1 MQMTKM
7 PGRLYPSP
15 VWRVKGNF
23 GVGGDSGA
31 WVIDNATGGVCGHV
45 TAYSEFWEYATIAPM
60 EVLLRD
66 MEDTLGARVSLPD
79 SDDAAILSFQQ
90 QIVDVNRTR
99 SEMVQASR
107 KSKQKAREDPSLAQD
122 EEGSDGGDEGDGMSC
137 MDRKMSHDT
146 NYTAD
151 TETEDKESL
160 HGISPATSPAL
171 PTSPVP
177 SSQTMSVLNLNSVAA
192 KWNQVQDNK
201 RESHPQDEKGAE
213 TTVHV
218 QEGSK
223 GTCWAQENN
232 RDNYQKDDKG
242 AGTTVQ
248 VHQEGPKGECWAQE
262 NKRDIHPQDDRGVG
276 TAVCVQEGLKAK
288 C

>member
-66 MEDTLGARVSLPD
+66 MEVTLGACVSLPN

-90 QIVDVNRTR
+90 QIVDINRASSQT
-99 SEMVQASR
+99 VQASQ
-107 KSKQKAREDPSLAQD
+107 KSKEKVREDPPCVQDKEGD
-122 EEGSDGGDEGDGMSC
+122 EEDVMSC
-137 MDRKMSHDT
+137 MNRKMSHDT
-146 NYTAD
+146 DYTVD
-151 TETEDKESL
+151 TGTEDKESL

-177 SSQTMSVLNLNSVAA
+177 SQTMSVLNLNSVAA

-201 RESHPQDEKGAE
+201 RDSHQQDDKGAE
-213 TTVHV
+213 TTIHVLEGSKGKCWAQENKRESYRKDVKGAETTIHV
-218 QEGSK
+218 QEGS
-223 GTCWAQENN
+223 N
-232 RDNYQKDDKG
+232 
-242 AGTTVQ
+242 
-248 VHQEGPKGECWAQE
+248 GECWAQE
-262 NKRDIHPQDDRGVG
+262 NKRDLHQQDDGGMG
-276 TAVCVQEGLKAK
+276 TAVHVQEGLNAK

>member
-90 QIVDVNRTR
+90 QIVDINRTC
-99 SEMVQASR
+99 SETVQASQ
-107 KSKQKAREDPSLAQD
+107 KSKEKMREDPPCVQD
-122 EEGSDGGDEGDGMSC
+122 EEGDDGGDEDGMSC
-137 MDRKMSHDT
+137 RDRKMSHDSE
-146 NYTAD
+146 YTAD
-151 TETEDKESL
+151 TETEEKESL

-177 SSQTMSVLNLNSVAA
+177 SQTMSVLNLNSVAA
-192 KWNQVQDNK
+192 KWNRVQDNK
-201 RESHPQDEKGAE
+201 LDSHQHDDKGVE
-213 TTVHV
+213 TTIHV
-218 QEGSK
+218 QEESK
-223 GTCWAQENN
+223 GTCWAQENK
-232 RDNYQKDDKG
+232 RDSYQKDDRGAKSTIHVQKG
-242 AGTTVQ
+242 SRR
-248 VHQEGPKGECWAQE
+248 ECWAQE
-262 NKRDIHPQDDRGVG
+262 NKRDMHQQDDRGVG

>member
-45 TAYSEFWEYATIAPM
+45 TAYSELWEYATIAPM

-66 MEDTLGARVSLPD
+66 MEDTLGASVSLPD
-79 SDDAAILSFQQ
+79 SDDAAIMSFQQ
-90 QIVDVNRTR
+90 QIVDINRTS
-99 SEMVQASR
+99 SETAQASQ
-107 KSKQKAREDPSLAQD
+107 KSKEKVREDPPCVQD
-122 EEGSDGGDEGDGMSC
+122 EEVDDGGDEEDVMSC

-146 NYTAD
+146 DYTVD
-151 TETEDKESL
+151 TKTEDKDSL

-171 PTSPVP
+171 PTSPAP
-177 SSQTMSVLNLNSVAA
+177 SQSMSVLNLSGVAA
-192 KWNQVQDNK
+192 KWNQVQDTK
-201 RESHPQDEKGAE
+201 RGSHQTDDKGAE
-213 TTVHV
+213 TTIHV

-223 GTCWAQENN
+223 G
-232 RDNYQKDDKG
+232 K
-242 AGTTVQ
+242 
-248 VHQEGPKGECWAQE
+248 CWAQE
-262 NKRDIHPQDDRGVG
+262 NKRDNYQKDDRGAERTGKCWAQEGKRDLHQQDDKGAG
-276 TAVCVQEGLKAK
+276 TAVHVQEGLKAK

>member
-31 WVIDNATGGVCGHV
+31 WVIHNATGGVCGHV
-45 TAYSEFWEYATIAPM
+45 TAYSEFWEYATISPM
-60 EVLLRD
+60 EVLLHD
-66 MEDTLGARVSLPD
+66 MEDTLGASVSLPN
-79 SDDAAILSFQQ
+79 SDDAAVLSFQQ
-90 QIVDVNRTR
+90 QMVDINRTSSKTAQGSQR
-99 SEMVQASR
+99 STE
-107 KSKQKAREDPSLAQD
+107 KAREDAPYTQD
-122 EEGSDGGDEGDGMSC
+122 EEGDEEDVMSC

-146 NYTAD
+146 DYTVD

-160 HGISPATSPAL
+160 HGISPATSPTL

-177 SSQTMSVLNLNSVAA
+177 SQSMSLLNLNSVAA
-192 KWNQVQDNK
+192 KWSQVQDNK
-201 RESHPQDEKGAE
+201 RDSHQQDDNGAE
-213 TTVHV
+213 TTVHI

-223 GTCWAQENN
+223 G
-232 RDNYQKDDKG
+232 K
-242 AGTTVQ
+242 
-248 VHQEGPKGECWAQE
+248 CWAQE
-262 NKRDIHPQDDRGVG
+262 NKRNIHQQDDKGVG
-276 TAVCVQEGLKAK
+276 TAVHVQEGLKAK

>member
-66 MEDTLGARVSLPD
+66 MEDTLGARVALPD
-79 SDDAAILSFQQ
+79 SDDAAIFSFQQ
-90 QIVDVNRTR
+90 QIVDLNRT
-99 SEMVQASR
+99 SSMTAQASQ
-107 KSKQKAREDPSLAQD
+107 KSKVKVREDPSCAQD
-122 EEGSDGGDEGDGMSC
+122 EEGHDGGDEEEGMSC
-137 MDRKMSHDT
+137 MERKMSHDT
-146 NYTAD
+146 DYTAD
-151 TETEDKESL
+151 TEAEEEECL

-177 SSQTMSVLNLNSVAA
+177 SQTMSVLNLNSVAA
-192 KWNQVQDNK
+192 KWNQAKDNK
-201 RESHPQDEKGAE
+201 RECHPHDDKGAE
-213 TTVHV
+213 TKVHV
-218 QEGSK
+218 QDSKRDSYHKDGKEVETKVHLQEGSK
-223 GTCWAQENN
+223 GKCWAQE
-232 RDNYQKDDKG
+232 
-242 AGTTVQ
+242 
-248 VHQEGPKGECWAQE
+248 H
-262 NKRDIHPQDDRGVG
+262 KRDLHQQDDRGVG

>member
-79 SDDAAILSFQQ
+79 SDGAAILSFQQ
-90 QIVDVNRTR
+90 QFVDVNRASSMTA
-99 SEMVQASR
+99 QASQ
-107 KSKQKAREDPSLAQD
+107 KSKEKAREDPSCAQD
-122 EEGSDGGDEGDGMSC
+122 EEGDDGGDEEDGMSC
-137 MDRKMSHDT
+137 MDRKTSHDT
-146 NYTAD
+146 DYTAD
-151 TETEDKESL
+151 TEAEDKDCL
-160 HGISPATSPAL
+160 HGVSPATSPAL

-177 SSQTMSVLNLNSVAA
+177 SQTMSALNLNSVAV

-201 RESHPQDEKGAE
+201 PESHHGDLKGAG

-218 QEGSK
+218 KEESK
-223 GTCWAQENN
+223 GKCWAQDN
-232 RDNYQKDDKG
+232 RRDSYQKDDKG
-242 AGTTVQ
+242 ADRTG
-248 VHQEGPKGECWAQE
+248 KCWAQE
-262 NKRDIHPQDDRGVG
+262 HKRDMHQQDDRGVG

>member
-31 WVIDNATGGVCGHV
+31 WVIHNATGGVCGHV

-60 EVLLRD
+60 EVLLHD
-66 MEDTLGARVSLPD
+66 MEDTLGASVSLPD
-79 SDDAAILSFQQ
+79 SDDAAVLSFQQ
-90 QIVDVNRTR
+90 QIVDINPTC
-99 SEMVQASR
+99 SQTAQESQ
-107 KSKQKAREDPSLAQD
+107 KSKEKAREDRPYAQD
-122 EEGSDGGDEGDGMSC
+122 EEGDEEDVMSC

-146 NYTAD
+146 DYTVD
-151 TETEDKESL
+151 TEPEDKESL
-160 HGISPATSPAL
+160 HGISPATSPTL
-171 PTSPVP
+171 PTSPV
-177 SSQTMSVLNLNSVAA
+177 SSQSMSVLKLNSVAA
-192 KWNQVQDNK
+192 KWSQVQDNK
-201 RESHPQDEKGAE
+201 RDSHQQDDKGAE

-223 GTCWAQENN
+223 GTCWAQENKRN
-232 RDNYQKDDKG
+232 I
-242 AGTTVQ
+242 
-248 VHQEGPKGECWAQE
+248 HQ
-262 NKRDIHPQDDRGVG
+262 QDDRGVG
-276 TAVCVQEGLKAK
+276 TPVHVQEGLKAK

>member
-45 TAYSEFWEYATIAPM
+45 TAYSESWEYATIAPM

-66 MEDTLGARVSLPD
+66 MEDTLGASVSLPD
-79 SDDAAILSFQQ
+79 SDEAAILSFQQ
-90 QIVDVNRTR
+90 QIVDINRASSQT
-99 SEMVQASR
+99 VQAS
-107 KSKQKAREDPSLAQD
+107 QKVKEKVREDPPCVQD
-122 EEGSDGGDEGDGMSC
+122 EEGDDGGDEEDGMSC

-146 NYTAD
+146 DYTVD
-151 TETEDKESL
+151 TVTEDKESL
-160 HGISPATSPAL
+160 HAISSATSPAL
-171 PTSPVP
+171 PTSPAP
-177 SSQTMSVLNLNSVAA
+177 SQSMSVLNLNSVAA

-201 RESHPQDEKGAE
+201 RECHQQDDKAAGM
-213 TTVHV
+213 TIHV

-223 GTCWAQENN
+223 G
-232 RDNYQKDDKG
+232 K
-242 AGTTVQ
+242 
-248 VHQEGPKGECWAQE
+248 CWAQE
-262 NKRDIHPQDDRGVG
+262 NKRDMHQRDDRGVG

>member
-1 MQMTKM
+1 M
-7 PGRLYPSP
+7 
-15 VWRVKGNF
+15 
-23 GVGGDSGA
+23 
-31 WVIDNATGGVCGHV
+31 IDNATGGVCGHV
-45 TAYSEFWEYATIAPM
+45 TAYSESWEYATIAPM

-90 QIVDVNRTR
+90 QIVDINRKSSMTA
-99 SEMVQASR
+99 QASQ
-107 KSKQKAREDPSLAQD
+107 KSKEKAREDPCAQD
-122 EEGSDGGDEGDGMSC
+122 EEEDDGGDEDDGMSC

-146 NYTAD
+146 DYTAD
-151 TETEDKESL
+151 TETEDKECL

-177 SSQTMSVLNLNSVAA
+177 SQTMSILNLNSVAG

-201 RESHPQDEKGAE
+201 RDCHQQDEKAAE
-213 TTVHV
+213 TTIHV
-218 QEGSK
+218 KEESK
-223 GTCWAQENN
+223 G
-232 RDNYQKDDKG
+232 K
-242 AGTTVQ
+242 
-248 VHQEGPKGECWAQE
+248 CWAQE
-262 NKRDIHPQDDRGVG
+262 NKPDRYPKDDKRADKTGKCWAQEHKRDLHQQDDRGVG

>member
-90 QIVDVNRTR
+90 QIVDTNRTC
-99 SEMVQASR
+99 SETVQPSQ
-107 KSKQKAREDPSLAQD
+107 KSKGKVTEDPPCVQD
-122 EEGSDGGDEGDGMSC
+122 EEGDDGGDEEDVMSC

-146 NYTAD
+146 DCTAD
-151 TETEDKESL
+151 TETEDKQSL
-160 HGISPATSPAL
+160 HGMSPATSPAL

-177 SSQTMSVLNLNSVAA
+177 SQTMSVLNLNSVAA
-192 KWNQVQDNK
+192 KWNQVHDHKRDSQQQD
-201 RESHPQDEKGAE
+201 DKGAE
-213 TTVHV
+213 TTIHV

-223 GTCWAQENN
+223 G
-232 RDNYQKDDKG
+232 K
-242 AGTTVQ
+242 
-248 VHQEGPKGECWAQE
+248 CWAQE
-262 NKRDIHPQDDRGVG
+262 NKRDMHQQDDRGVG